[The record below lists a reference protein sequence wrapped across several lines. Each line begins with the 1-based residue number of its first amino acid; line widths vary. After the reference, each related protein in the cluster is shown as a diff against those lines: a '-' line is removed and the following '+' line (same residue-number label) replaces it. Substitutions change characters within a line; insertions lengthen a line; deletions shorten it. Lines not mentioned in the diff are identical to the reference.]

1 MPKREVYEFNR
12 EKEREH
18 QAKLRLDGVS
28 DTKTRNEISFDK
40 EKCKIELLS
49 TFGWNANKT
58 CVSPRMRII
67 AAFSSFEAQNT
78 LNTLNLSATN
88 MRLRSQCV
96 RDAASQFRN
105 SPALHSSRQ

>member
-49 TFGWNANKT
+49 TFG
-58 CVSPRMRII
+58 
-67 AAFSSFEAQNT
+67 
-78 LNTLNLSATN
+78 
-88 MRLRSQCV
+88 
-96 RDAASQFRN
+96 
-105 SPALHSSRQ
+105 